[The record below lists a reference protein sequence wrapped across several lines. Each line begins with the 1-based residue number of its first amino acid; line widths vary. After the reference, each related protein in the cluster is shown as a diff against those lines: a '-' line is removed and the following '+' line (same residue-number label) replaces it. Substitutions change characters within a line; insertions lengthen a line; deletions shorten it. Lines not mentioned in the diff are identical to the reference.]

1 LRAAWPKEENR
12 VYRTGSLQRYGSEKN
27 NIRRSEAGDIRFA
40 PHAVGASAP
49 RTTNA
54 NHNATNRKARSHR
67 VHFQIYVNATVE
79 ATIISTAMLD
89 AYEIRP
95 DSMNPCEKAYMSS
108 VSVEMPGP
116 PRVIT

>member
-1 LRAAWPKEENR
+1 
-12 VYRTGSLQRYGSEKN
+12 
-27 NIRRSEAGDIRFA
+27 
-40 PHAVGASAP
+40 
-49 RTTNA
+49 
-54 NHNATNRKARSHR
+54 
-67 VHFQIYVNATVE
+67 VNATVE

-95 DSMNPCEKAYMSS
+95 DSMKPCEKAYMSS